1 MGDKEF
7 TKWRSVT
14 VPELK
19 AFLGFH
25 ILMGIN
31 HLPSL
36 DDYWR
41 RDPLLHYTPIAG
53 RITRDRFRE
62 VSRYLHFVNDSL
74 QPRES
79 PGYDRLGKVRPVIN
93 HLSTKFADL
102 YQPHCEV
109 AIDEAMIKFQ
119 GRSSLKQYNPMKP
132 IKRGIKVGCWQ
143 IATTATLLS
152 SRCTP
157 ERKAAGWSMGLARGW
172 RRHFRLN
179 CRGNTTTL
187 SLIISSPA
195 RR

>member
-1 MGDKEF
+1 MGDEEF

-41 RDPLLHYTPIAG
+41 RDPLLHYAPIAG

-109 AIDEAMIKFQ
+109 AIDEAMIKLMKDLLDNGIYACGTARKDRKGFPSTLKEAKLST
-119 GRSSLKQYNPMKP
+119 RS
-132 IKRGIKVGCWQ
+132 
-143 IATTATLLS
+143 TAWKIDTY
-152 SRCTP
+152 
-157 ERKAAGWSMGLARGW
+157 KH
-172 RRHFRLN
+172 RH
-179 CRGNTTTL
+179 
-187 SLIISSPA
+187 
-195 RR
+195 